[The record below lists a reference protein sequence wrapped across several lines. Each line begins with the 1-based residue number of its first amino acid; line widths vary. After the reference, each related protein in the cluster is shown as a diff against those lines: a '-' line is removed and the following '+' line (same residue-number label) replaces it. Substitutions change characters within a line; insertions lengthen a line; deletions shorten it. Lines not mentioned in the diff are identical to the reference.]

1 MSKLEELRK
10 KAMAL
15 PEQPGVY
22 IMKNAD
28 GDIIYIGK
36 AKILKNRVSQYF
48 GSQNNHPSK
57 VRRMVENVFDFDYI
71 IVSSE
76 FEALVLEC
84 SLIKEHTPKYNILL
98 KDDKGYSYIKVGN
111 KSWKSISSVFRKD
124 DEDAS
129 YYGPYM
135 ASDTVYSAL
144 KEAMDIFQLP
154 HCNKRFPEDI
164 RKKGRPCL
172 NYHIK
177 LCSGACAG
185 IISRE
190 EHNRNVDEA
199 LRFVLG
205 GRNKILNELKTE
217 MNKAAESLEFERAAK
232 LRDKI
237 QSIEK
242 ISRKQN
248 VVDIKYKNQD
258 VFGIES
264 IGDKSCVNVL
274 TVRKGTIVSTE
285 NYITDRLENG
295 EEELIQLLANYYSG
309 RTDFP
314 DRICIEEEISDT
326 DMLFRY
332 LDSLSSKKI
341 RIYSPKAGE
350 GLSLM
355 ELAKRNASE
364 KLSRVLTAHDKKRAV
379 LLELKELLGLEK
391 IPSVIE
397 AYDISNMSGSENVGG
412 MITFVDGKPDK
423 KRYRRF
429 EIKGFIGQ
437 DDYRSLAEVMERRI
451 NEYRENKGT
460 DNSFGIMPDLILI
473 DGGAGQVNAVE
484 PVMKRMGF
492 DVPVFGMVKDGK
504 HRTRAI
510 TSVGNEISINDNRS
524 VFTLVSDIQEEVHR
538 YAIGYHRKLKEKNT
552 FSSQLLQIPGV
563 GEQRAK
569 KLLLKFGSM
578 SKLREADVEELMQVQ
593 GISEATAEI
602 IYKYLRML

>member
-1 MSKLEELRK
+1 MSRLEKLRK

-22 IMKNAD
+22 IMKNAE
-28 GDIIYIGK
+28 GSIIYIGK
-36 AKILKNRVSQYF
+36 AKVLKNRVSQYF
-48 GSQNNHPSK
+48 GSQNTHSSK
-57 VRRMVENVFDFDYI
+57 VRRMVENVADFDYI
-71 IVSSE
+71 MVSSE

-84 SLIKEHTPKYNILL
+84 SLIKEHSPKYNILL

-124 DEDAS
+124 DEEAS

-135 ASDTVYSAL
+135 ASDTVNAAL
-144 KEAMDIFQLP
+144 KEATDIFQLP
-154 HCNKRFPEDI
+154 HCKKNFPEDI
-164 RKKGRPCL
+164 KKKGRPCL

-177 LCSGACAG
+177 ICSGACAG
-185 IISRE
+185 LISRE
-190 EHNRNVDEA
+190 EHNKNVEEA

-205 GRNKILNELKTE
+205 NKNEIINELKAE
-217 MNKAAESLEFERAAK
+217 MLEASETLEFERAAK

-274 TVRKGTIVSTE
+274 TIRKGTIVSTE

-295 EEELIQLLANYYSG
+295 EEELVQVLANYYSG

-314 DRICIEEEISDT
+314 DRICIEEEISDS

-332 LDSLSSKKI
+332 LDALSSKKI
-341 RIYSPKAGE
+341 KIYSPKAGE
-350 GLSLM
+350 GLNLM

-364 KLSRVLTAHDKKRAV
+364 KLSRVMTAHDKKRAV
-379 LLELKELLGLEK
+379 LLELQEILGLEK
-391 IPSVIE
+391 LPSVIE

-412 MITFVDGKPDK
+412 MIAFVDGRPDK

-429 EIKGFIGQ
+429 EIKGFSGQ

-451 NEYRENKGT
+451 NEYQKNKET
-460 DNSFGIMPDLILI
+460 DNTFGIKPDLILI
-473 DGGAGQVNAVE
+473 DGGIGQVNAVE
-484 PVMKRMGF
+484 AVMKRMDF

-510 TSVGNEISINDNRS
+510 TSVGSEITINDKRS
-524 VFTLVSDIQEEVHR
+524 VFTLISDIQEEVHR

-552 FSSQLLQIPGV
+552 FSSQLLGIPGV
-563 GEQRAK
+563 GEKRAK

-578 SKLREADVEELMQVQ
+578 TKLREATVDELMQVQ
-593 GISEATAEI
+593 GINEATAEI